1 MKRFHHLFLLA
12 CATSSLG
19 MTGGTCD
26 SSANLG
32 LIDALR
38 GPPAI
43 IATSPREDAA
53 ERTFEVDLRSYP
65 DAFEISWE
73 FGDGSAKRGLDRE
86 RGKKISHA
94 YSTSGTFIVTVRLF
108 SLVDVI
114 GQRPAELLATGTLPV
129 TIQGPNQM
137 PVPTFS
143 VQEVATTEPSLGI
156 TRRFDAS
163 RSRDPDGTIVEYRW
177 DFGDG
182 GQALGSTVEYAF
194 ERAGLYTVRLTV
206 KDDRGGRAFT
216 ERTLFLNG
224 VPEARF
230 RIEID
235 ETNPLL
241 VRFNASRST
250 DPDGDIVRYDWDFA
264 DGTTLPNG
272 GVQVSHTYAAPG
284 EYFVR
289 LDVFDD
295 QGQSD
300 FVFVQVEVTSDEI
313 ALTSVSE
320 RYGEVGTTLS
330 GLQLTGANF
339 AGGATARLQRG
350 ATRIDA
356 SNVIRNSAQQ
366 LTADFDLNGASLGD
380 YDVVV
385 ENPDTGTASLSGAF
399 RVVTPN
405 LVRLTTSLGDIV
417 FELVDDAPI
426 TTSNFLQYV
435 TDGFYDGTIFHRVV
449 PDFVVQGGGFLPGLE
464 RPEGR
469 RPPIANEFSPTRSN
483 LRATVAMAKV
493 GGDPNSATSEFF
505 VNLKD
510 NSQNLDNQN
519 GGFTVFARVIEGMD
533 VVDDIAAVPLNG
545 EQPIDDVLL
554 IRAERE

>member
-1 MKRFHHLFLLA
+1 MKRFHWLFLLT
-12 CATSSLG
+12 CATGSLG

-26 SSANLG
+26 SSANLR

-43 IATSPREDAA
+43 IASSPREDAA

-86 RGKKISHA
+86 RGKRISHV
-94 YSTSGTFIVTVRLF
+94 YSASGTFTVTVRLY
-108 SLVDVI
+108 SLADVI
-114 GQRPAELLATGTLPV
+114 GQRPAELIATGALPV
-129 TIQGPNQM
+129 TVLSPNQL

-143 VQEVATTEPSLGI
+143 VQEVTPAEPALGI

-163 RSRDPDGTIVEYRW
+163 RSRDPDGSIVEYRW

-182 GQALGSTVEYAF
+182 GQAIGSDVEYAF

-230 RIEID
+230 RFEID
-235 ETNPLL
+235 DVNPLL

-250 DPDGDIVRYDWDFA
+250 DPDGEIVRYDWDFG
-264 DGTTLPNG
+264 DGVKSPDG
-272 GVQVSHTYAAPG
+272 GLQVSHTFAAPG

-300 FVFVQVEVTSDEI
+300 FVFVQVVVTSDEI
-313 ALTSVSE
+313 ALTSISE
-320 RYGEVGTTLS
+320 RYGEVGTNLN
-330 GLQLTGANF
+330 GLRLMGANF
-339 AGGATARLQRG
+339 AEGATARLQRG

-356 SNVIRNSAQQ
+356 TNVTRDSSQQ
-366 LTADFDLNGASLGD
+366 LTVDFDLSRATLGD
-380 YDVVV
+380 YDVIV
-385 ENPDTGTASLSGAF
+385 ENPDTGTASLSGEF
-399 RVVTPN
+399 RVVTAN

-417 FELVDDAPI
+417 FELVDDAPV

-449 PDFVVQGGGFLPGLE
+449 PDFVVQGGGFLPGLV

-469 RPPIANEFSPTRSN
+469 RPPIVNEFSPTRSN

-545 EQPIDDVLL
+545 EQPVQDVLL